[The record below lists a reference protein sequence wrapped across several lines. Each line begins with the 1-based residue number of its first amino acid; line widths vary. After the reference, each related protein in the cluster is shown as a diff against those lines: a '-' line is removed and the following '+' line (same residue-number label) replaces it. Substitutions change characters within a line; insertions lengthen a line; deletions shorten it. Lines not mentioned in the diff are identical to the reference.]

1 MTGNLLT
8 IAEAAKRLVA
18 VTEPTLRGM
27 IHRKELDTGRIGR
40 RVLIPEDE
48 LRRQFSALYR
58 PAGVAR

>member
-1 MTGNLLT
+1 MKGDLLT

-18 VTEPTLRGM
+18 VTEPALRGM
-27 IHRKELDTGRIGR
+27 IHRNELEAVRVGR
-40 RVLIPEDE
+40 RVLIPEEE

>member
-1 MTGNLLT
+1 MQGDLLT
-8 IAEAAKRLVA
+8 IAEAAKRLVS

-27 IHRKELDTGRIGR
+27 IQRRELEAVRVGR

-48 LRRQFSALYR
+48 LRRQFSVLYR